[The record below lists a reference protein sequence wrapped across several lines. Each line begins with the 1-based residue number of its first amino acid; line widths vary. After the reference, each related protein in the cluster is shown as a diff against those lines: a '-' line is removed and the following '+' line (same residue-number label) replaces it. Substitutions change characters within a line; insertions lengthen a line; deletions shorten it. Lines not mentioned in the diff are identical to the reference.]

1 MKNKRYF
8 FLIISIVIVLFLVL
22 LSSLNKNNN
31 YSTENI
37 KNSDISDFSSSE
49 LFTNK
54 KIVFSSILNK
64 KEFTILNI
72 WASWCAPCRSEH
84 YILLDLSNN
93 GNTNLIGLNY
103 KDKENNA
110 KSFISELG
118 NPYDIILTDPS
129 GLISIELGAY
139 AVPETYI
146 IKNLS
151 KKVIKKYLGPLDN
164 NALKEIKKIIN

>member
-37 KNSDISDFSSSE
+37 KNID
-49 LFTNK
+49 
-54 KIVFSSILNK
+54 FSSILNK

-164 NALKEIKKIIN
+164 NALKEIKTIVN